1 MKCLQTFT
9 NVWYIKTETPQY
21 NRFITY
27 LLLKYLPNSSV
38 KFPKEKGIVIDNN
51 HIVISKSIALCISAF
66 RLNFGYIF
74 SNIKIEP
81 KISMWKH
88 E

>member
-1 MKCLQTFT
+1 MFTNIYCLQKMFT
-9 NVWYIKTETPQY
+9 NVWYIKIGTPQY

-51 HIVISKSIALCISAF
+51 HIVISKSIALCISAS
-66 RLNFGYIF
+66 RLNFGYINLTQNF
-74 SNIKIEP
+74 NVEA
-81 KISMWKH
+81 
-88 E
+88 